1 MINRI
6 LEAIGEALR
15 TKFGDACKIYTEET
29 EQGLEGP
36 CFFVQCTNFASEL
49 MKEGR
54 FLRRS
59 QFLIRYT
66 PPPGG
71 ERNKECC
78 AVTEQLS
85 DCLECITVDGLMR
98 GTQMHGEIGGGILHY
113 YVNYDYCVCKQE
125 ETAAM
130 GEMTSY
136 ATVKGGD

>member
-6 LEAIGEALR
+6 LEAIGEAIHA
-15 TKFGDACKIYTEET
+15 KFGDGCKIFTEET

-36 CFFVQCTNFASEL
+36 CFFVQCMNFSSEL

-54 FLRRS
+54 FLWRS

-66 PPPGG
+66 PPPDG
-71 ERNKECC
+71 ERNRECC
-78 AVTEQLS
+78 AAAGQLS

-98 GTQMHGEIGGGILHY
+98 GTQMHGEIAGGILHY
-113 YVNYDYCVCKQE
+113 FVNYDYYACKRE
-125 ETAAM
+125 ETVTM